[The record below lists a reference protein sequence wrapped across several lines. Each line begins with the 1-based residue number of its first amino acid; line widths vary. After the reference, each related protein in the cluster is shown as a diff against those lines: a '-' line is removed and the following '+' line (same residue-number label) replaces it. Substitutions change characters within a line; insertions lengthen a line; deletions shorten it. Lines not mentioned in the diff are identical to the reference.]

1 MWDWIR
7 KQLGFESIALRLNEI
22 DRTLDMMNREQRRLN
37 NKVVRKPQRYGQV
50 ERERA
55 RNQSEKY

>member
-1 MWDWIR
+1 MWNWIR
-7 KQLGFESIALRLNEI
+7 NRLGFESIAHRLDGI
-22 DRTLDMMNREQRRLN
+22 DYKLVALDIEQRRLN
-37 NKVVRKPQRYGQV
+37 KKVVRKPQRYGQV